1 MATGGPTR
9 SAALGLLLLT
19 GALVTGCAG
28 PASGRT
34 SDTTAGHTSDAASA
48 QTSRVAPASP
58 SPRATTPAEVCARI
72 VAYWS
77 REVLDDGS
85 YGDYQSMGLSNGQ
98 YDILRNVVD
107 AARTE
112 RERQGRAAAEQLIDR
127 QARVRCAGR
136 YRDGGP
142 TGGPWS

>member
-9 SAALGLLLLT
+9 SAALGLALLT
-19 GALVTGCAG
+19 GALLTGCAG
-28 PASGRT
+28 PAPRQP
-34 SDTTAGHTSDAASA
+34 AS
-48 QTSRVAPASP
+48 ASP
-58 SPRATTPAEVCARI
+58 SPHATPPAEVCARI

-77 REVLDDGS
+77 RKVLDGDT

-98 YDILRNVVD
+98 YEILRDVVD
-107 AARTE
+107 AARAE
-112 RERQGRAAAEQLIDR
+112 RTRQGPAAAEQLIDR
-127 QARVRCAGR
+127 QARERCTER